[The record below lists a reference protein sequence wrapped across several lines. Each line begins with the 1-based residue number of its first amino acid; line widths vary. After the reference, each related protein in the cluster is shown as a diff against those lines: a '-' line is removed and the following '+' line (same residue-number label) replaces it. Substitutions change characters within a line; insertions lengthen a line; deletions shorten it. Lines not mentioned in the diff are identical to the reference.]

1 VGRDPATIRRA
12 VQFRLPDSGDDAL
25 RVVALHAQAGF
36 TDLILMR
43 YAAPGSA
50 AVAAEAIA
58 ALLPKLR
65 SVG

>member
-12 VQFRLPDSGDDAL
+12 VQFRLPDSADDAL
-25 RVVALHAQAGF
+25 RVVELQAQAGY

-50 AVAAEAIA
+50 AAAAEAIA

-65 SVG
+65 TVG